1 MSEYADLVVH
11 WLAHD
16 QGGRKEPVDVRAG
29 GGSYK
34 PHLRLVSGGEL
45 LGVAFIDGQP
55 PIIDLGGEGTASVAL
70 IYADGGVDYS
80 SLKPA
85 AEFEVVEGH
94 RVVGRG
100 TVIRRWVAEDDW
112 RDRSREGS

>member
-16 QGGRKEPVDVRAG
+16 QGGRTGPVHLRAR

-34 PHLRLVSGGEL
+34 PHLRLPSGGEL
-45 LGVAFIDGQP
+45 LGVAFLDGQP
-55 PIIDLGGEGTASVAL
+55 PIVQPGGEGSASVAL
-70 IYADGGVDYS
+70 IYADHGVDYS
-80 SLKPA
+80 GLKSGV
-85 AEFEVVEGH
+85 EFEVVEGH

-100 TVIRRWVAEDDW
+100 TVVRRWVAEDDW
-112 RDRSREGS
+112 RSRQGS